1 MTNHCI
7 ADAGRKVPLTLVGT
21 MARCAG
27 ILFEEGDAFQTG
39 NELAE
44 FVMAVA
50 EIARKEAP

>member
-1 MTNHCI
+1 
-7 ADAGRKVPLTLVGT
+7 